1 MSKEKM
7 TKTIFESLIDFQS
20 EIQAVSKTE
29 TAKLKGTT
37 KAGKPY
43 DMSYSYATLDSI
55 QKAIQPLLYKH
66 GLAYTQSIVDG
77 GLMTTLYNAQGDKL
91 ESGAIP
97 LILTGKP
104 QERGSEITYAR
115 RYSLTSFLGLIVE
128 DEDDD
133 GNKAN
138 EQPKQEWN
146 AKNTV
151 WLTEEQYKKLVDM
164 AQKGENIQ
172 GIHATIKKYSG
183 QVIDGVKYM
192 MKKEFKEKL
201 KEILN

>member
-1 MSKEKM
+1 MSEKIQQ
-7 TKTIFESLIDFQS
+7 KTIFGSLIDFQS
-20 EIQAVSKTE
+20 EIQAVSKS
-29 TAKLKGTT
+29 ANNPFYKSK
-37 KAGKPY
+37 
-43 DMSYSYATLDSI
+43 YATLDSI
-55 QKAIQPLLYKH
+55 QKTIQPLLYKH

-133 GNKAN
+133 GNKAQ
-138 EQPKQEWN
+138 EQPKQEWS
-146 AKNTV
+146 ATNTI
-151 WLTEEQYKKLVDM
+151 WLSSKQFEELKRMVETKENLV
-164 AQKGENIQ
+164 GVENI
-172 GIHATIKKYSG
+172 IKKYSG
-183 QVIDGVKYM
+183 QVIDGIKYQ
-192 MKKEFKEKL
+192 MKKEYKET
-201 KEILN
+201 LNKIINT